1 MLTDQLR
8 GHWSAWPA
16 LERRKLLKRSPA
28 ALHAAD
34 YIDEVLKG
42 AQGSLKPY
50 LPGLKC
56 ELRLVTEEA
65 QAFLGGD
72 ALDPEIIAAK
82 AVQRALE
89 SLLSPYRGED
99 LALAVALCSLLA
111 YLDLIAANAKSHS

>member
-8 GHWSAWPA
+8 THWRSW
-16 LERRKLLKRSPA
+16 LVSDRRKILAHSPA
-28 ALHAAD
+28 AKHAAA
-34 YIDEVLKG
+34 YIDEVLAG
-42 AQGSLKPY
+42 TEHNLKPY
-50 LPGLKC
+50 IPGLKC

-89 SLLSPYRGED
+89 SLLSPYCHED
-99 LALAVALCSLLA
+99 VALAMAARALID
-111 YLDLIAANAKSHS
+111 YLRPLNVNL